1 MNLLPA
7 LRLSGPI
14 ATARAGTAAL
24 LLAAM
29 LGTAAPSFGE
39 TPGADSVIAVVNGT
53 QVHESEVRLADEMI
67 GRNLP
72 TQDRVERREA
82 VLKVLIDTILLSQ
95 AAKDRNIADQAD
107 LQRRMTYARNQGLM
121 NQLLSV
127 TGQQAVT
134 EEAVRTAYE
143 EVVVKPASQEI
154 ELHLRHMIFKTAEP
168 KDDAAVQ
175 ASEEKAKAALERVN
189 KGEDFAAV
197 VADVSEDPTTKAKG
211 GDFDWRSRAQMGKE
225 YAEVAFTMKKG
236 EVSQLIRTSFGWHII
251 KLEDQRTRKPVDFDK
266 IRDRVAAMVASR
278 AQLELIDKV
287 RAEAKIERIDQV
299 SLADKKEPSGK

>member
-7 LRLSGPI
+7 LRLSGPL

>member
-7 LRLSGPI
+7 LRLSSPI
-14 ATARAGTAAL
+14 VTARTGAAAL
-24 LLAAM
+24 WLAAM
-29 LGTAAPSFGE
+29 LGTAGPSFGE
-39 TPGADSVIAVVNGT
+39 TPGADPVIAVVNGA
-53 QVHESEVRLADEMI
+53 QVHESEVQLADETI

-72 TQDRVERREA
+72 TQDKAERREA

-127 TGQQAVT
+127 TSQQAMT
-134 EEAVRTAYE
+134 DEAVRKAYE
-143 EVVVKPASQEI
+143 EVVVKPASQEL

-168 KDDAAVQ
+168 KDASAVQ
-175 ASEEKAKAALERVN
+175 ASEEKAKAALARVN

-211 GDFDWRSRAQMGKE
+211 GDFDWRTRAQMGKE
-225 YAEVAFTMKKG
+225 YAEVAFTLKKG
-236 EVSQLIRTSFGWHII
+236 EVSPLIKTSFGWHII
-251 KLEDQRTRKPVDFDK
+251 KLEDQRTRRPVDFDK
-266 IRDRVAAMVASR
+266 IRDRVAAMVAST

-287 RAEAKIERIDQV
+287 RAEAKIERMDQMN
-299 SLADKKEPSGK
+299 LTDKKEQNGK